1 MDRIAFP
8 TLLGVIATL
17 AIALAAG
24 LHDVRAAD
32 AAHEAARRDFKRD
45 LAAAKICQHQAFAW
59 EGNTLTCFKE
69 ATR

>member
-17 AIALAAG
+17 VIALAAG

-45 LAAAKICQHQAFAW
+45 LAAAKVCQGKPFEW
-59 EGNTLTCFKE
+59 EGKTLICHKE
-69 ATR
+69 AR